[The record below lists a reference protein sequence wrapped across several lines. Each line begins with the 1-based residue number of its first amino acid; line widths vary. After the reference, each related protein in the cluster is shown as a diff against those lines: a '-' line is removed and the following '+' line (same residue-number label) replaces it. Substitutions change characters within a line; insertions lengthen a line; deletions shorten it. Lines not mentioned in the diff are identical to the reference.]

1 MRTWRQAGPLTMV
14 MAALAVVAAA
24 VAQSAES
31 AAQSYPQKPVRMVVP
46 FPPGGVADI
55 AGRVV
60 GQKLSERW
68 GQQVIIDNRTG
79 AGGILGAE
87 VAARAAPD
95 GYTLLMTTGDFATI
109 FPAAYAKL
117 PYDPD
122 KDFQPVAIVTNTPL
136 VFIRNPDTP
145 FKDVHGLIAA
155 AKAKPGEIAFSS
167 PGAGSTNHLT
177 GELFAS
183 AAGLKLLHVPYR
195 GGAPA
200 AAAVASAEVPFGVI
214 AISSAM
220 PFVTGGKM
228 AVLGVTSAQRVELVS
243 DWPTLA
249 EGGVP
254 GFNAALWVGAWV
266 PAGVPAPI
274 VQKLHDDIAAAVKEK
289 DVRERFASLGAGPVE
304 MTSAEF
310 KAYIKR
316 ETDRFTAVVKQAGVH
331 IE

>member
-1 MRTWRQAGPLTMV
+1 MRRSQSRPVG
-14 MAALAVVAAA
+14 AALAALTLLVGFSAVVAA
-24 VAQSAES
+24 QG
-31 AAQSYPQKPVRMVVP
+31 YPQKPVRVIVP

-68 GQQVIIDNRTG
+68 GQQVVVDNRTG

-109 FPAAYAKL
+109 FPSAYDKL
-117 PYDPD
+117 PYNPD
-122 KDFQPVAIVTNTPL
+122 KEFQPVAIVTNTPL
-136 VFIRNPDTP
+136 VFVGSPNAGFR
-145 FKDVHGLIAA
+145 DVKGLIAA
-155 AKAKPGEIAFSS
+155 AKARPGEIAFSS
-167 PGAGSTNHLT
+167 PGAASTNHLT
-177 GELFAS
+177 GELFATDV
-183 AAGLKLLHVPYR
+183 GVKLLHVPYR

-200 AAAVASAEVPFGVI
+200 AAAVAGGEVPFGVI
-214 AISSAM
+214 AISSAL
-220 PFVTGGKM
+220 PFVSGGKM
-228 AVLGVTSAQRVELVS
+228 TVIGVTSAKRVPLVQ

-254 GFNAALWVGAWV
+254 GFDAALWVGAWA
-266 PAGVPAPI
+266 PAGVPPQI
-274 VQKLHDDIAAAVKEK
+274 VAKLHDDIASAIKEK
-289 DVRERFASLGAGPVE
+289 DVRDRFASLGAGPVE
-304 MTSAEF
+304 MSQSEF

-316 ETDRFTAVVKQAGVH
+316 EADRFAAVVKQAGIR